1 MMTNKIVSLEE
12 ITKIFNEEC
21 LSMISYEDF
30 ENAFKVADRIQHIQL
45 SLKDFNEKV
54 KNSLLQA
61 QALFIIV
68 ETVEDKHIDKKYGQF
83 YELLSDS
90 MDESKVVFIDTK
102 NISEVSDKPLHIISF
117 SLS

>member
-1 MMTNKIVSLEE
+1 MTSTVVSLEE

-30 ENAFKVADRIQHIQL
+30 ENALKVADRIQYVQL
-45 SLKDFNEKV
+45 SLEDFNDEV

-68 ETVEDKHIDKKYGQF
+68 ETLEDEHIDKKYGQL

-102 NISEVSDKPLHIISF
+102 DVSEVSDEPLHIIF
-117 SLS
+117 FGLS